1 MLIDAIERYVAL
13 HRATGRL
20 FIDDTY
26 LLRLFA
32 HHATQRGDQVVRSET
47 AIEWAAQAHR
57 SAGARRRRLLV
68 VRRFAKRVRA
78 EDPRHE
84 IPPPDAFGP
93 QPPRRTP
100 YIFSTAAIR
109 SLLEAAAALGPL
121 GSLRPKTYATLLGLL
136 VCTGLRISEAI
147 ALQLQD
153 ITDAGLVIRC
163 SKFRKS
169 RLVPLHNT
177 ARRALEDYLTARKS
191 VAGKDAALFL
201 SENRTA
207 LRYPTVIAV
216 FLRLVRAIGI
226 HPGPGKPGPRIHDLR
241 HTFAV
246 RSLEQCAGDRQAVAR
261 HMLAL
266 STYLGHSLLA
276 HTYWYLQAT
285 PRLLADIAT
294 QTESLATRGVR

>member
-1 MLIDAIERYVAL
+1 MLIDSVERYIAL

-20 FIDDTY
+20 FNNDAY

-32 HHATQRGDQVVRSET
+32 LYATQRGDQVVRSEM
-47 AIEWAAQAHR
+47 ALEWAAQARR
-57 SAGARRRRLLV
+57 SAAARRQRLLV
-68 VRRFAKRVRA
+68 LRRFAKRVRA

-84 IPPPDAFGP
+84 IPPSDPFGP
-93 QPPRRTP
+93 LPPRRTP
-100 YIFSTAAIR
+100 YIFATATIAT
-109 SLLEAAAALGPL
+109 LLDATAALGSP

-147 ALQLQD
+147 ALKPQD
-153 ITDAGLVIRC
+153 ITDAGLVIRS

-169 RLVPLHNT
+169 RLVPLHEST
-177 ARRALEDYLTARKS
+177 RRALQAYLAVRNS
-191 VAGKDAALFL
+191 YAGKDVPVFP
-201 SENRTA
+201 SEHLTG
-207 LRYPTVIAV
+207 LRYPTVNAI

-226 HPGPGKPGPRIHDLR
+226 RPGPGKPGPRLHDLR

-246 RSLEQCAGDRQAVAR
+246 RSIEQCTGDRKAIAR

-285 PRLLADIAT
+285 PRLLADIAV
-294 QTESLATRGVR
+294 QTEALAARGAR